1 MQLQLEVVE
10 QEQVAAQHQEQM
22 VKILFLQQLHQ
33 QVVEVVVQDLLTV
46 DKLVD
51 QVVEEVLIVDQ
62 VGQEILLLLVLLK
75 VITVELMLVVEVVL
89 VQLVLT
95 NQQEVIQDQVDTEVV
110 VLQMIF

>member
-89 VQLVLT
+89 VQLVEMDHL
-95 NQQEVIQDQVDTEVV
+95 
-110 VLQMIF
+110 L